1 MGIALNLSCLS
12 VESGGALQLS
22 STIQLGMP
30 FWGLSIALNVIAT
43 GLIAFKL
50 FQHRRFL
57 VAAGVTSESRLA
69 PISAILIE
77 SAAFYSVAGLIFI
90 PFQLIDSPYVTPVSM
105 LFTSASF
112 LSPALIQL
120 RISQGVAY
128 TRKDSRT
135 TLANSSVG
143 PLKFS
148 SQASGTIVD
157 FNPPS
162 SEKQGSLVRYHVY
175 SLNCH

>member
-12 VESGGALQLS
+12 VESGGALHLS

-30 FWGLSIALNVIAT
+30 FWGLSIGLNIIAT

-50 FQHRRFL
+50 LQHRRL
-57 VAAGVTSESRLA
+57 LIAAGVNSEGRLMVYA

-77 SAAFYSVAGLIFI
+77 SAAFYSVSGIIFI
-90 PFQLIDSPYVTPVSM
+90 PFQAIDSPYVTPVSI

-120 RISQGVAY
+120 RISKGLAY
-128 TRKDSRT
+128 SHGDSRAAY
-135 TLANSSVG
+135 ANSWSRS
-143 PLKFS
+143 LKFS
-148 SQASGTIVD
+148 TQIPGATVD
-157 FNPPS
+157 FNPTAP
-162 SEKQGSLVRYHVY
+162 EKPGALVRRQ
-175 SLNCH
+175 